1 MAAANQYKFY
11 IPLNMNGLEIKQ
23 VRLENTATDVTASAD
38 TLGRIWYNSEA
49 GAIKVVVPGST
60 EGTYEVRTV
69 ALGSDLATAVTA
81 PSAFTDGAL
90 LIGGDGNREASS
102 YTTAGIV
109 KVGADGAAT
118 AAVAGT
124 DYLTADST
132 NTLTNKTFD
141 ANGTGNSISNLE
153 LADFASSAI
162 TTDLST
168 SAAATQLARADAV
181 KAYVDS
187 VVADLGTIVGAFD
200 ASAGTLPSSG
210 SGASGA
216 IEAGDYWR
224 VSVAGDITGLG
235 HLEVGDVLVASA
247 DGASTAADFFVI
259 QGNITDAV
267 TTSSSSSTDNALV
280 RMDGTGGHTVQT
292 SSATLDDSGNMVL
305 PGTIKASQV
314 NIDDS
319 GNAVKVVSSYEASFS
334 TTDFTGAA
342 APYTVSI
349 AKATHGV
356 DSPKIVQIVDS
367 NGDIACAT
375 IAIDPSTEA
384 VSISA
389 MVKFAGVA
397 TIMGSAQ

>member
-1 MAAANQYKFY
+1 MAAGDKQYKFY
-11 IPLNMNGLEIKQ
+11 VPINLNGLELKQ
-23 VRLENTATDVTASAD
+23 VRLENTASDVTASAD
-38 TLGRIWYNSEA
+38 TLGRIYYNTTS
-49 GAIKVVVPGST
+49 GSINVVVPGST
-60 EGTYEVRTV
+60 EGTYEVRSV

-90 LIGGDGNREASS
+90 LIGGDDNREASS

-109 KVGADGAAT
+109 KVGADGAAA

-187 VVADLGTIVGAFD
+187 VVADMGTIVGAFD
-200 ASAGTLPSSG
+200 ASAGTLPSAG

-235 HLEVGDVLVASA
+235 HLEVGDVLVAST

-267 TTSSSSSTDNALV
+267 TTSSSSSTDNCLV
-280 RMDGTGGHTVQT
+280 RMDGTNGHIVQN
-292 SSATLDDSGNMVL
+292 SNATLDDSGNLVL
-305 PGTIKASQV
+305 AGASQSTQV
-314 NIDDS
+314 NITS
-319 GNAVKVVSSYEASFS
+319 GNSAVKVVSSYEHSFLA
-334 TTDFTGAA
+334 TDWTGAA
-342 APYTVSI
+342 APYTITI

-356 DSPKIVQIVDS
+356 DSPKIVEVLDS
-367 NGDIACAT
+367 DGDMAGINVAIASEVVT
-375 IAIDPSTEA
+375 L
-384 VSISA
+384 SA
-389 MVKFAGVA
+389 EVKFAGTA
-397 TIMGSAQ
+397 TIMGTAQ

>member
-1 MAAANQYKFY
+1 MAAGDKQYKFY
-11 IPLNMNGLEIKQ
+11 VPINLNGLELKQ

-38 TLGRIWYNSEA
+38 TLGRIYYNTTS
-49 GAIKVVVPGST
+49 GSINVVVPGST
-60 EGTYEVRTV
+60 SGTYEVRSV

-109 KVGADGAAT
+109 KVNASGAAE

-124 DYLTADST
+124 DYLTAAST

-168 SAAATQLARADAV
+168 SAANTQLARADAV

-200 ASAGTLPSSG
+200 ASAGTLPTAG
-210 SGASGA
+210 SGASSA

-235 HLEVGDVLVASA
+235 HLEVGDVLVASS
-247 DGASTAADFFVI
+247 DGASSASDFFVI

-314 NIDDS
+314 NIDSS
-319 GNAVKVVSSYEASFS
+319 GNAVKVVSSYEATFAS
-334 TTDFTGAA
+334 TDWTGAA
-342 APYTVSI
+342 APYTIAI
-349 AKATHGV
+349 AKSTHGV
-356 DSPKIVQIVDS
+356 DSPKLVEVLDS
-367 NGDIACAT
+367 DGDMAGINVAIASET
-375 IAIDPSTEA
+375 VTLSTE
-384 VSISA
+384 
-389 MVKFAGVA
+389 VKFAGKA
-397 TIMGSAQ
+397 IIMGSAQ

>member
-1 MAAANQYKFY
+1 MAAGDKQYKFY
-11 IPLNMNGLEIKQ
+11 VPINLNGLELKQ

-38 TLGRIWYNSEA
+38 TLGRIYYNTTS
-49 GAIKVVVPGST
+49 GSINVVVPGST
-60 EGTYEVRTV
+60 SGTYEVRSV

-109 KVGADGAAT
+109 KVNASGAAE

-124 DYLTADST
+124 DYLTAAST

-168 SAAATQLARADAV
+168 SAANTQLARADAV

-200 ASAGTLPSSG
+200 ASAGTLPTAG
-210 SGASGA
+210 SGASSA

-235 HLEVGDVLVASA
+235 HLEVGDVLVAST
-247 DGASTAADFFVI
+247 DGAPSASDFFVI

-314 NIDDS
+314 NIDSS
-319 GNAVKVVSSYEASFS
+319 GSAVKVVSSYEATFAS
-334 TTDFTGAA
+334 TDWTGAA
-342 APYTVSI
+342 APYTIAI
-349 AKATHGV
+349 AKSTHGV
-356 DSPKIVQIVDS
+356 DSPKLVEVLDS
-367 NGDIACAT
+367 DGDMAGINVAIASET
-375 IAIDPSTEA
+375 VTLSTQ
-384 VSISA
+384 
-389 MVKFAGVA
+389 VKFAGKA
-397 TIMGSAQ
+397 IIMGSAQ